1 MTAPSLVWF
10 REDLRIADNPALT
23 AAAESGQPVL
33 CVWVLDDE
41 SPEIRPLGGASR
53 WWLHHSLAR
62 LGDSLGAIGGKLHL
76 ARGAARDVI
85 ARLVSASGARNVFW
99 NRRYSAERE
108 IDDAIQ
114 SALQATGVTVQT
126 FNARL
131 MFEPGSVTTLTGG
144 MHRVFTPYFKASLKL
159 GAIPAPLPAPEYL
172 KAGRWP
178 ADANVAAVSLVE
190 IRLLP
195 RTPDWSGGLREAWTP
210 GEGGAL
216 ARLER
221 FIETGL
227 PGYALGRDRPD
238 CDVTSRLSPHLRF
251 GEISPR
257 QILAAV
263 SAAVDRSSKV
273 ITPDD
278 LARLR
283 AELAWRD
290 FSHQVLSL
298 HPDVATRNLS
308 PNFDAMPWRDAPAD
322 LAAWQ
327 RGRTGYPLVDAGM
340 RQLWATG
347 FMHNRVRMVAGSFLV
362 KHLLIDWRE
371 GERWFWDTLVDADP
385 ANNAASWQWVAG
397 SGIDASPYYR
407 VFNPIAQ
414 GERFDPD
421 GAYVARWVPELARL
435 PKGVIHRPWEAPKP
449 VLVSA
454 GITLGDTYP
463 LPIIAHD
470 DGRRRALEAFEHV
483 KRRPG

>member
-23 AAAESGQPVL
+23 AAAESGLPVL
-33 CVWVLDDE
+33 CVWVMDDD
-41 SPEIRPLGGASR
+41 SPEARPLGGASR

-62 LGDSLGAIGGKLHL
+62 LSESLGAIGGELHL
-76 ARGAARDVI
+76 ARGPARQVI
-85 ARLVSASGARNVFW
+85 PQLVSASGSRTVYW
-99 NRRYSAERE
+99 NRRYSGERE

-131 MFEPGSVTTLTGG
+131 MLEPGAVTTLSGG
-144 MHRVFTPYFKASLKL
+144 IHRVFTPYLKASLKL
-159 GAIPAPLPAPEYL
+159 GTVPRPLPAPERL
-172 KAGRWP
+172 IAGRWP
-178 ADANVAAVSLVE
+178 ADPSSGAITLDAL
-190 IRLLP
+190 RLLP
-195 RTPDWSGGLREAWTP
+195 RTPDWAGGLRETWVP
-210 GEGGAL
+210 GEAGAT
-216 ARLER
+216 ARLTR
-221 FIETGL
+221 FIESAL

-238 CDVTSRLSPHLRF
+238 HDATSRLSPHLRF

-257 QILAAV
+257 QILAAA
-263 SAAVDRSSKV
+263 SDRASDAIAS
-273 ITPDD
+273 DD

-283 AELAWRD
+283 TELAWRD

-298 HPDVATRNLS
+298 NPDIASRNLS

-327 RGRTGYPLVDAGM
+327 RGRSGYPLVDAGM

-347 FMHNRVRMVAGSFLV
+347 FMHNRVRMVVGSFLV

-407 VFNPIAQ
+407 VFNPITQ

-421 GAYVARWVPELARL
+421 GVYVARWVPELAGL
-435 PKGVIHRPWEAPKP
+435 PKGVIHRPWEASQPM
-449 VLVSA
+449 LDSA